1 MKTIYQYSFLL
12 LAVLTLVSCRQDL
25 LEQDPTD
32 QLSSSQYWKNE
43 SDAQSALAGLV
54 SDTRY
59 LFNRDYYLDGMGE
72 YVKMRGNS
80 FLDNNGNNGRAY
92 MGRWDYLPWGFGGW
106 FDNMF
111 KYCYGAVN
119 RANYVI
125 ENVTQMRDQ
134 ASGSSRDA
142 LNTII
147 AECKLMR
154 ALVYFRLITWWGD
167 VPYVDWNV
175 KSNDEVASLPRTPI
189 ADIYSH
195 LISDLD
201 EVVAAL
207 PVKAAV
213 RGRYSKPAAIALR
226 GKIHL
231 YWASWNHFGWPE
243 LDTFTPSEAEAQA
256 AYKAAREDFRAVIED
271 YGLDL
276 FRGGEPGVCDEPAEV
291 WPAGSKVQGVDMTGK
306 VKKLGGATNLPNYY
320 YLFLPSANGDPEFVF
335 TFEHGGTS
343 TAQGEQL
350 MRDMAGRTVQYS
362 QSWVNPRANI
372 ADRYQSTVTGDFC
385 PPMKRMSP
393 SATARVT
400 ENSSLNPQSY
410 ANRDYRMKSSI
421 MWDYEQCMGMMSLKE
436 TGFTQYEYKNWEG
449 PLSVFEENPDG
460 SVTEKK
466 YTTYNI
472 LSTTGYVFRKFVR
485 NYAGQDRTDGD
496 FNWPVIRLA
505 DVFLMYAEAD
515 NEINN
520 GPTAKSISLVNR
532 IRHRGNLPPLTNAMT
547 ANHDAFFD
555 AIEQERIVELLA
567 EGHRVWDLRRWR
579 RLEKVYGGPGSNGYK
594 WYDVFGAQEN
604 EYWVNSPSLQYE
616 QCYIFRIPESERNKN
631 PNLTQNKPWR

>member
-1 MKTIYQYSFLL
+1 
-12 LAVLTLVSCRQDL
+12 
-25 LEQDPTD
+25 
-32 QLSSSQYWKNE
+32 
-43 SDAQSALAGLV
+43 
-54 SDTRY
+54 
-59 LFNRDYYLDGMGE
+59 
-72 YVKMRGNS
+72 
-80 FLDNNGNNGRAY
+80 
-92 MGRWDYLPWGFGGW
+92 
-106 FDNMF
+106 
-111 KYCYGAVN
+111 
-119 RANYVI
+119 
-125 ENVTQMRDQ
+125 
-134 ASGSSRDA
+134 
-142 LNTII
+142 
-147 AECKLMR
+147 
-154 ALVYFRLITWWGD
+154 
-167 VPYVDWNV
+167 
-175 KSNDEVASLPRTPI
+175 
-189 ADIYSH
+189 
-195 LISDLD
+195 
-201 EVVAAL
+201 
-207 PVKAAV
+207 
-213 RGRYSKPAAIALR
+213 
-226 GKIHL
+226 
-231 YWASWNHFGWPE
+231 
-243 LDTFTPSEAEAQA
+243 
-256 AYKAAREDFRAVIED
+256 
-271 YGLDL
+271 
-276 FRGGEPGVCDEPAEV
+276 
-291 WPAGSKVQGVDMTGK
+291 MTGK

-400 ENSSLNPQSY
+400 ANSSLNPQSY

-496 FNWPVIRLA
+496 FNWPVFRLA

-547 ANHDAFFD
+547 AGHDAFFD

>member
-12 LAVLTLVSCRQDL
+12 LAVLTLASCRQDL

-32 QLSSSQYWKNE
+32 QLSSSQYWKSE
-43 SDAQSALAGLV
+43 DDAQSALAGLM

-231 YWASWNHFGWPE
+231 YWACWNHFGWPE

-320 YLFLPSANGDPEFVF
+320 YLFLPTANGDPEFVF
-335 TFEHGGTS
+335 SFEHGGTS

-362 QSWVNPRANI
+362 QSWVNPRAII

-421 MWDYEQCMGMMSLKE
+421 MWDYEQCIGMMSLKE

-485 NYAGQDRTDGD
+485 NYAGQDRADGD

-547 ANHDAFFD
+547 AGHDAFFD

-579 RLEKVYGGPGSNGYK
+579 RLENVYGGPGSNGYK